1 MPNNPGFGP
10 KYDRVKPPENASDVP
25 RYLKELLGGFFSRF
39 GYILALV
46 WRTGKWI
53 LFAMSLIALLQGI
66 IPVISSV
73 ILQNILNSLQLVVS
87 QGDTA
92 ANASFWQSDIFY
104 FLILFFVIQALTR
117 VISSISGA
125 VNRIAGEKV
134 VKKVK
139 TQIMEKSK
147 EIDIASFDR
156 VAFYEKLENANREAG
171 NRPIQILSQMFVII
185 STVIQLVSYIVILSS
200 APDMW
205 WAVLVIAAVSIPS
218 ALINFIYRRKN
229 FDYVRRR
236 SKDRRQMNYYSDLIV
251 NKDLVKEVRMFDL
264 GDTLI
269 GLYNKVFNGYYKGLV
284 NLIRDESIW
293 HTVIAVVTS
302 ISNLILYV
310 LIALKVFNGSIMIGD
325 YTLYTGAITSIAGCL
340 GSLIGNSATIYEG
353 TLFIDN
359 LIAYM
364 KEKTTV
370 VPRLETPRKVNH
382 GSPHT
387 IEFEHV
393 SFRYPGTDIDVLK
406 DINLRFNPGETVVL
420 VGLNGAGK
428 TTLIK
433 LLTRLYDPTEGRI
446 LLDDEDI
453 RDYDVKDLYRM
464 YGIIFQDFG
473 KYAVTAGEN
482 IHFGEIHREYK
493 LSEIEDSARQ
503 SGAADYIEKYPLGY
517 DTPLMRIFEP
527 TGMELS
533 IGQWQKLAVA
543 RAFYAQSDILI
554 LDEPTASLDPMAEQ
568 EIFNQFDRL
577 REDKTTIFVSHR
589 LSSATVA
596 SLIVVL
602 ENGRVVEKGSH
613 TELMDKRGKY
623 HTLFSTQAKRYVAEA
638 KRQSGERQINI

>member
-1 MPNNPGFGP
+1 MPQPPQMPNNPGFGP
-10 KYDRVKPPENASDVP
+10 KYERVKPPENVSDVP
-25 RYLKELLGGFFSRF
+25 RYLRELLGGFFSRF

-53 LFAMSLIALLQGI
+53 LFAMSLIALLQGV

-87 QGDTA
+87 QEGST

-117 VISSISGA
+117 VIGSISGA

-302 ISNLILYV
+302 VSNLVLYV
-310 LIALKVFNGSIMIGD
+310 LIALKVF
-325 YTLYTGAITSIAGCL
+325 
-340 GSLIGNSATIYEG
+340 
-353 TLFIDN
+353 
-359 LIAYM
+359 
-364 KEKTTV
+364 
-370 VPRLETPRKVNH
+370 
-382 GSPHT
+382 
-387 IEFEHV
+387 
-393 SFRYPGTDIDVLK
+393 
-406 DINLRFNPGETVVL
+406 
-420 VGLNGAGK
+420 
-428 TTLIK
+428 
-433 LLTRLYDPTEGRI
+433 
-446 LLDDEDI
+446 
-453 RDYDVKDLYRM
+453 
-464 YGIIFQDFG
+464 
-473 KYAVTAGEN
+473 
-482 IHFGEIHREYK
+482 
-493 LSEIEDSARQ
+493 
-503 SGAADYIEKYPLGY
+503 
-517 DTPLMRIFEP
+517 
-527 TGMELS
+527 
-533 IGQWQKLAVA
+533 
-543 RAFYAQSDILI
+543 
-554 LDEPTASLDPMAEQ
+554 
-568 EIFNQFDRL
+568 
-577 REDKTTIFVSHR
+577 
-589 LSSATVA
+589 
-596 SLIVVL
+596 
-602 ENGRVVEKGSH
+602 
-613 TELMDKRGKY
+613 
-623 HTLFSTQAKRYVAEA
+623 
-638 KRQSGERQINI
+638 